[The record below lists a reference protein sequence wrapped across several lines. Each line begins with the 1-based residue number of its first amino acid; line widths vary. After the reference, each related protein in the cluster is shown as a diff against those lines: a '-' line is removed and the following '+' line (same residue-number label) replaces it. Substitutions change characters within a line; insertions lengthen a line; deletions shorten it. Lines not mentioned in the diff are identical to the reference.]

1 MISDQEQLKELE
13 LIEWIESMSNDYHN
27 KMTTYKEAYE
37 EFIDKLSE
45 IERHYDS
52 DESQNIHFS
61 IAIQDEYDKFW
72 KMKREEGSVNE

>member
-1 MISDQEQLKELE
+1 
-13 LIEWIESMSNDYHN
+13 
-27 KMTTYKEAYE
+27 MTTYKEAYE